1 MLKFK
6 LTFSFLLL
14 FSLCAVSQKLQLG
27 KVTDDELLEARNK
40 TDTSAPA
47 AFIFK
52 TAKTEFIYTEDDG
65 FTSTTVFQIKLKI
78 YKKEGLEWANFKIP
92 YYVGYTKLD
101 DEIVEVL
108 NGYTYN
114 LEKGKIVKTRVTGE
128 GKFNEK
134 VNENWKIK
142 SVVFPNVREGSIL
155 ELEYKFKS
163 QNLSVLPDFQFQYD
177 IPVDNA
183 EFKTAIPKCYDYS
196 GMKKGFA
203 KVE

>member
-27 KVTDDELLEARNK
+27 KVTDDELLEARHK
-40 TDTSAPA
+40 KDTSAPA

-52 TAKTEFIYTEDDG
+52 TAKTEFI
-65 FTSTTVFQIKLKI
+65 STD
-78 YKKEGLEWANFKIP
+78 
-92 YYVGYTKLD
+92 YVGYTKLD